1 MKKKE
6 RKKLAKL
13 ICLEVNRMESKS
25 KISESINY
33 HPYDAEVS
41 KKMKNLILNLVKYKD
56 RVSINIYEES
66 ITIAT
71 SDITQIKKSPRLGQN
86 SAYSEDKFL
95 EISINKQGFILNQGY
110 VTRTNFRD
118 ENIFTEMKPVL
129 EKRAIEINNENFNE
143 IWEKILLESGIIRD
157 NNLEQLFNE

>member
-25 KISESINY
+25 KIRESINY
-33 HPYDAEVS
+33 HPYDSEVS

-71 SDITQIKKSPRLGQN
+71 SDITQIKKRKVVSNQL
-86 SAYSEDKFL
+86 YSEEKFL

-110 VTRTNFRD
+110 VSKTNFRD